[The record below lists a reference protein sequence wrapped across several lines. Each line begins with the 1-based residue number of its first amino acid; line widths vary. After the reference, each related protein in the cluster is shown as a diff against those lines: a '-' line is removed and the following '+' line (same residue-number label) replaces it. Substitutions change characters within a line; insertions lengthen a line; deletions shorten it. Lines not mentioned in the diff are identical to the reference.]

1 MSRLNEAIDAVFA
14 DRDIYPA
21 DVPRLE
27 LYMDQVLS
35 LFEQYLSGTKRTP
48 SDKLLTKTMINNY
61 VKEGLMT
68 PVRGKK
74 YTREQI
80 IQLLCVYH
88 LKQTLRLSDIKAL
101 TGREDVD
108 FEACYTR
115 LLQEKEH
122 LRTMLPPMLHEH
134 LPADPDD
141 PNDRLVLCLALSE
154 TACYLRRL
162 CEHLIDTIPESIGGD

>member
-80 IQLLCVYH
+80 MQLLCVYH

>member
-14 DRDIYPA
+14 DRDIHPA

-68 PVRGKK
+68 PVSKSCSFFAF
-74 YTREQI
+74 I
-80 IQLLCVYH
+80 ISSKPC
-88 LKQTLRLSDIKAL
+88 
-101 TGREDVD
+101 G
-108 FEACYTR
+108 
-115 LLQEKEH
+115 
-122 LRTMLPPMLHEH
+122 
-134 LPADPDD
+134 
-141 PNDRLVLCLALSE
+141 
-154 TACYLRRL
+154 
-162 CEHLIDTIPESIGGD
+162 